1 MPKEKWES
9 VKVRKE
15 TLRKLKAFKEKTGAS
30 YAFVV
35 DKAVDEYIKRREPKI
50 MEVE

>member
-15 TLRKLKAFKEKTGAS
+15 TLRKLKDFKEKTGAS

-35 DKAVDEYIKRREPKI
+35 EKAVDEYINRMKTKLSE
-50 MEVE
+50 EE